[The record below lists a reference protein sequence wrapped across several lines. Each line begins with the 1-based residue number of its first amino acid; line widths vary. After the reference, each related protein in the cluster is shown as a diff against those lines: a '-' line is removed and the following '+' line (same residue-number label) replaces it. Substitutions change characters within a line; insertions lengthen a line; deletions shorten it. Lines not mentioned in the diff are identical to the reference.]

1 MNELRAIEIFV
12 RVAGA
17 PSFNQAAADL
27 GISPQAVSKTIR
39 QLEAQ
44 LGLRLFHRTTRQ
56 NSLSAEGLRF
66 LEAVKPGLD
75 AVAGAMAQARAHTEA
90 IEGRIRIA
98 AARSARKV
106 LIPVLAEFNEAHPKV
121 SFDLLL
127 DDGITDTVAAKIDVG
142 FRSGL
147 APSGHIIVRR
157 LFAVQQIVC
166 ASPAYLA
173 KHGAPANLAALQ
185 QHRCSSFRHSETGR
199 LLPWELAVDGELR
212 RFDVAASFFTNDPE
226 SEVAAIVA
234 GMGIGLL
241 DSINAAADIRAGR
254 LVPLL
259 TAHHSDNLAFWLY
272 FAQRNP
278 MPRRVRAFIDFVLER
293 LTNASAFR
301 LGADELKKFASRHRR
316 ARSAQT

>member
-1 MNELRAIEIFV
+1 MIAFWRT
-12 RVAGA
+12 AGA
-17 PSFNQAAADL
+17 PYRPA
-27 GISPQAVSKTIR
+27 GGWVSR
-39 QLEAQ
+39 RE
-44 LGLRLFHRTTRQ
+44 
-56 NSLSAEGLRF
+56 S
-66 LEAVKPGLD
+66 
-75 AVAGAMAQARAHTEA
+75 
-90 IEGRIRIA
+90 
-98 AARSARKV
+98 
-106 LIPVLAEFNEAHPKV
+106 
-121 SFDLLL
+121 
-127 DDGITDTVAAKIDVG
+127 TVASLQRASK
-142 FRSGL
+142 RTRTS
-147 APSGHIIVRR
+147 
-157 LFAVQQIVC
+157 
-166 ASPAYLA
+166 SPADAPGA

-272 FAQRNP
+272 YAQRNP
-278 MPRRVRAFIDFVLER
+278 MPRRVRAFIDFVLEK

-301 LGADELKKFASRHRR
+301 LSAEELKKFASQRR
-316 ARSAQT
+316 RSCSAPA